1 MSKKKN
7 KKNKGFISKANK
19 PTRGINKD
27 KGICHHYDKDGYW
40 RRNCNEYLAS
50 VKGKKPIKV
59 STLGIFMIENYLSTS
74 HSSF

>member
-1 MSKKKN
+1 
-7 KKNKGFISKANK
+7 
-19 PTRGINKD
+19 
-27 KGICHHYDKDGYW
+27 
-40 RRNCNEYLAS
+40 